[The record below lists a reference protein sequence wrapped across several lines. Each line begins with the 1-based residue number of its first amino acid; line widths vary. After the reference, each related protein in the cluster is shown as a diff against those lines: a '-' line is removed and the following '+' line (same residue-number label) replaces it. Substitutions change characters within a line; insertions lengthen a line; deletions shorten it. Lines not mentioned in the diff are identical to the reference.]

1 MRCHIPVPSGTQANT
16 FMLNSVRVIF
26 RGEFNRNVVTLMTGT
41 GLAQLIPLAV
51 TPILSRLYPPEQFG
65 VLALFVSAVSSLSA
79 LATGRYEFAIML
91 PRKDLDATNIVALSI
106 TINLIVS
113 VALFAL
119 ACIFSKPIA
128 KALGNESMSVW
139 LYVVPLAVFLNGIYS
154 NLKYWSNRHKLYFL
168 MAHRQVLQSG
178 GTSAVQFGLGLLRAG
193 AGGLVIGSVAGQALA
208 AGMMAGMVRRHCPQF
223 WRGIDKRRMLALAKR
238 YRSCP
243 QYLVPAHTLG
253 AVSVQLPTM
262 FINATFGLAAS
273 GFFML
278 AERVVGMPLSLVSGS
293 IGDVFRQ
300 EISESFLTG
309 QRCRAIFI
317 STLKKLVAVG
327 TPPFLVLLFFA
338 PAIFSL
344 VFGEKWRVAGE
355 YAQLMC
361 PMFYLRFI
369 SNPLSLVAI
378 IAQKNRF
385 EFMWQVAMLLFLM
398 VVAATYYFT
407 RLDVKIYIVGFVV
420 IYGVF
425 DLANLFASYKFAC
438 DGDLR
443 KAGSQTP

>member
-1 MRCHIPVPSGTQANT
+1 
-16 FMLNSVRVIF
+16 MLNSVRVF
-26 RGEFNRNVVTLMTGT
+26 FQGEFNRNVVTLMTGT

-65 VLALFVSAVSSLSA
+65 VLALFVSVVSSLSA

-91 PRKDLDATNIVALSI
+91 PRKDVDATNIAAMSI

-113 VALFAL
+113 IALFAV
-119 ACIFSKPIA
+119 ACLFGEPISKT
-128 KALGNESMSVW
+128 LGNESMSIW
-139 LYVVPLAVFLNGIYS
+139 LYVVPLAVFLNGIYA

-178 GTSAVQFGLGLLRAG
+178 GTSAVQLGLGLLRVG
-193 AGGLVIGSVAGQALA
+193 AGGLVTGSVAGQALA
-208 AGMMAGMVRRHCPQF
+208 TGMMAGMVRRHCPHF
-223 WRGIDKRRMLALAKR
+223 WRGIDRRKMLALAKR

-253 AVSVQLPTM
+253 AVSVQLPTI
-262 FINATFGLAAS
+262 FINAAFGLAAS

-278 AERVVGMPLSLVSGS
+278 AERVIGMPLSLVSGS

-300 EISESFLTG
+300 EINEAFLAG
-309 QRCRAIFI
+309 NRCREIFI
-317 STLKKLVAVG
+317 STLKKLVAVA
-327 TPPFLVLLFFA
+327 TPPFVVLLFFA
-338 PAIFSL
+338 PSLFSM

-355 YAQLMC
+355 YARLMC

-385 EFMWQVAMLLFLM
+385 EFLWQVGMLLCLM
-398 VVAATYYFT
+398 IVAATHYFI
-407 RLDVKIYIVGFVV
+407 RLDVKMYIVGFVI
-420 IYGVF
+420 IYSVF

-443 KAGSQTP
+443 KPDL

>member
-1 MRCHIPVPSGTQANT
+1 
-16 FMLNSVRVIF
+16 MLNSVRVFF

-41 GLAQLIPLAV
+41 GIAQLIPLAV

-65 VLALFVSAVSSLSA
+65 ILALFVSVVSSLSV

-91 PRKDLDATNIVALSI
+91 PRKDVDATNIAALSI
-106 TINLIVS
+106 TINLVVS
-113 VALFAL
+113 IALFAV
-119 ACIFSKPIA
+119 ACIWSQPISA
-128 KALGNESMSVW
+128 ALGHGSMSVW
-139 LYVVPLAVFLNGIYS
+139 LYIVPLAVFLNGIYS

-178 GTSAVQFGLGLLRAG
+178 GTSAVQLGLGLLRAG

-208 AGMMAGMVRRHCPQF
+208 AGMMASLVRRHCPQF
-223 WRGIDKRRMLALAKR
+223 WRGIDKRRMLALAMR

-253 AVSVQLPTM
+253 AVSVQLPTL
-262 FINATFGLAAS
+262 FINAAFGLAAS
-273 GFFML
+273 GYFML

-300 EISESFLTG
+300 EIGESFLAG
-309 QRCRAIFI
+309 QRCREIFI
-317 STLKKLVAVG
+317 STLKKLVAVA
-327 TPPFLVLLFFA
+327 TPPFLILLFFA
-338 PAIFSL
+338 PSLFSL

-355 YAQLMC
+355 YARLMC

-385 EFMWQVAMLLFLM
+385 EFFWQLGMLLFLTI
-398 VVAATYYFT
+398 VAATHYVIH
-407 RLDVKIYIVGFVV
+407 LDVKMVITGFVI
-420 IYGVF
+420 IYSAF
-425 DLANLFASYKFAC
+425 DLANLLASYRFAC

-443 KAGSQTP
+443 KPGCRTP

>member
-1 MRCHIPVPSGTQANT
+1 
-16 FMLNSVRVIF
+16 MLNSVRVF
-26 RGEFNRNVVTLMTGT
+26 FQGEFNRNVVTLMTGT
-41 GLAQLIPLAV
+41 GLAQLIPLAA

-65 VLALFVSAVSSLSA
+65 VLALFVSVVSSLSV
-79 LATGRYEFAIML
+79 LATGRYEFAITL
-91 PRKDLDATNIVALSI
+91 PRKDVDATNIAALSI
-106 TINLIVS
+106 TINFIVS
-113 VALFAL
+113 VALFAF
-119 ACIFSKPIA
+119 ACILGKPIS
-128 KALGNESMSVW
+128 KALGNESMAIW
-139 LYVVPLAVFLNGIYS
+139 LYLVPVAVFLNGIYS

-208 AGMMAGMVRRHCPQF
+208 TGMMASMVRRHCPQF
-223 WRGIDKRRMLALAKR
+223 WRGIDRRKMLALAKR

-253 AVSVQLPTM
+253 AVSVQLPTI
-262 FINATFGLAAS
+262 FINAAFGLAAS

-278 AERVVGMPLSLVSGS
+278 AERVIGMPLALVSGS

-300 EISESFLTG
+300 EINEAFLAG
-309 QRCRAIFI
+309 KRCRKIFI
-317 STLKKLVAVG
+317 STFKKLVAVA

-338 PAIFSL
+338 PSLFSL
-344 VFGEKWRVAGE
+344 VFGTKWRVAGE

-385 EFMWQVAMLLFLM
+385 EFWWQAGMLLFLM
-398 VVAATYYFT
+398 IVAATHYLI
-407 RLDVKIYIVGFVV
+407 RLDVKMYIAGFVI
-420 IYGVF
+420 IYSVF
-425 DLANLFASYKFAC
+425 DLANLFASYRFAC

-443 KAGSQTP
+443 KPVSRAP

>member
-1 MRCHIPVPSGTQANT
+1 
-16 FMLNSVRVIF
+16 MLNSVRVF
-26 RGEFNRNVVTLMTGT
+26 LQGEFNRNVATLMTGT
-41 GLAQLIPLAV
+41 GLAQLIPLFI

-65 VLALFVSAVSSLSA
+65 VLALFVSAVSSVSV

-91 PRKDLDATNIVALSI
+91 PRKDTDANNIAALSI
-106 TINLIVS
+106 AINIIVS
-113 VALFAL
+113 IALFAV
-119 ACIFSKPIA
+119 ACVWNKPIS
-128 KALGNESMSVW
+128 KALGNGSMSVW
-139 LYVVPLAVFLNGIYS
+139 LYVVPVAVLLNGIYS
-154 NLKYWSNRHKLYFL
+154 TLKYWSNRHKLYFL

-178 GTSAVQFGLGLLRAG
+178 GTSAVQLGLGLLRAG
-193 AGGLVIGSVAGQALA
+193 AGGLVIGSVSGQALA
-208 AGMMAGMVRRHCPQF
+208 AGMMASMVRRHCPQF
-223 WRGIDKRRMLALAKR
+223 WRGIDRRKMLALAKR

-253 AVSVQLPTM
+253 AVSVQLPTI
-262 FINATFGLAAS
+262 FINTAFGMAAS

-278 AERVVGMPLSLVSGS
+278 AERVIGMPLSLVSGS

-300 EISESFLTG
+300 EINESFLEG
-309 QRCRAIFI
+309 KRCREIFI
-317 STLKKLVAVG
+317 STFKKLVAIA

-338 PAIFSL
+338 PSMFAI

-355 YAQLMC
+355 YARLMC

-385 EFMWQVAMLLFLM
+385 EFLWQVGMLLFLM
-398 VVAATYYFT
+398 VAAATHYVVH
-407 RLDVKIYIVGFVV
+407 LDVKTYIAGFVT
-420 IYGVF
+420 IYSLF
-425 DLANLFASYKFAC
+425 DVANLFASYKFAC

-443 KAGSQTP
+443 TPGGRAR

>member
-1 MRCHIPVPSGTQANT
+1 
-16 FMLNSVRVIF
+16 MLNSVRVF
-26 RGEFNRNVVTLMTGT
+26 FQGEFNRNVVTLMTGT

-65 VLALFVSAVSSLSA
+65 VLALFVSVVSSLSA

-91 PRKDLDATNIVALSI
+91 PRKDVDATNIAAMSI

-113 VALFAL
+113 VALFAV
-119 ACIFSKPIA
+119 ACIFGKSISN
-128 KALGNESMSVW
+128 ALGNESMSIW
-139 LYVVPLAVFLNGIYS
+139 LYVVPLAVFLNGIYA

-178 GTSAVQFGLGLLRAG
+178 GTSAVQLGLGLLRVG
-193 AGGLVIGSVAGQALA
+193 AGGLVTGSVAGQALA
-208 AGMMAGMVRRHCPQF
+208 TGMMAGMVRRHCPHF
-223 WRGIDKRRMLALAKR
+223 WRGIDRRKMLALAKR

-253 AVSVQLPTM
+253 AVSVQLPTI
-262 FINATFGLAAS
+262 FINAAFGLAAS

-278 AERVVGMPLSLVSGS
+278 AERVIGMPLSLISGS

-300 EISESFLTG
+300 EINDAFLAG
-309 QRCRAIFI
+309 NRCREIFI
-317 STLKKLVAVG
+317 STLKKLVAVA
-327 TPPFLVLLFFA
+327 TPPFVVLLFFA
-338 PAIFSL
+338 PSLFSL

-355 YAQLMC
+355 YARLMC

-385 EFMWQVAMLLFLM
+385 EFWWQVGMLLFLM
-398 VVAATYYFT
+398 IVAATHYLI
-407 RLDVKIYIVGFVV
+407 RLDVKMYIAGFVI
-420 IYGVF
+420 IYSVF

-443 KAGSQTP
+443 KPVSRAP

>member
-1 MRCHIPVPSGTQANT
+1 
-16 FMLNSVRVIF
+16 MLNSVRVF
-26 RGEFNRNVVTLMTGT
+26 FQGEFNRNVVTLMTGT
-41 GLAQLIPLAV
+41 GIAQLIPLAV

-65 VLALFVSAVSSLSA
+65 VLALFVSIVSSLSA
-79 LATGRYEFAIML
+79 LSTGRYEFAIML
-91 PRKDLDATNIVALSI
+91 PRKDVDATNIAALSI
-106 TINLIVS
+106 TISLIVS
-113 VALFAL
+113 AALLAVAWIWSKPLSKAL
-119 ACIFSKPIA
+119 A
-128 KALGNESMSVW
+128 NESMSVW
-139 LYVVPLAVFLNGIYS
+139 LYVAPLAVLLNGIYS
-154 NLKYWSNRHKLYFL
+154 TLKYWSNRHKLYFL
-168 MAHRQVLQSG
+168 MAHRQVLHSG
-178 GTSAVQFGLGLLRAG
+178 GTSAVQLGLGLLRTG
-193 AGGLVIGSVAGQALA
+193 AGGLVIGSVSGQALA
-208 AGMMAGMVRRHCPQF
+208 AGMMASMVRRHCPQF
-223 WRGIDKRRMLALAKR
+223 WRGIDKRKMLALARR

-262 FINATFGLAAS
+262 FINAAFGLAAS

-278 AERVVGMPLSLVSGS
+278 AERAVGMPLSLVSGS

-300 EISESFLTG
+300 KIGESFLAK
-309 QRCRAIFI
+309 QRCREIFI
-317 STLKKLVAVG
+317 STLKKLLAVA

-338 PAIFSL
+338 PSLFAL

-355 YAQLMC
+355 YARLMS

-385 EFMWQVAMLLFLM
+385 EFLWQMGMLVFLM
-398 VVAATYYFT
+398 ILAATHYVV
-407 RLDVKIYIVGFVV
+407 RLDAKTYIAGFVI
-420 IYGVF
+420 IYSVF

-443 KAGSQTP
+443 KPGTQAF

>member
-1 MRCHIPVPSGTQANT
+1 
-16 FMLNSVRVIF
+16 MLNSVRVF
-26 RGEFNRNVVTLMTGT
+26 FQGEFNRNVMTLVTGT

-65 VLALFVSAVSSLSA
+65 VLALFVSVVSSLSV

-91 PRKDLDATNIVALSI
+91 PRKDVDATNIAALSM

-113 VALFAL
+113 LALFAL
-119 ACIFSKPIA
+119 VCILSEPMA
-128 KALGNESMSVW
+128 KALGNESMAFW
-139 LYVVPLAVFLNGIYS
+139 LYFVPLAVFLNGIYS
-154 NLKYWSNRHKLYFL
+154 NLKHWSNRHKLYLL
-168 MAHRQVLQSG
+168 MAHRQVLHSG
-178 GTSAVQFGLGLLRAG
+178 GTSAVQLGLGLLRDG
-193 AGGLVIGSVAGQALA
+193 AGGLVVGSLSGQALA
-208 AGMMAGMVRRHCPQF
+208 AGMMASMVRRHCPQF

-253 AVSVQLPTM
+253 AVSVQLPTI
-262 FINATFGLAAS
+262 FINAAFGLAAS

-278 AERVVGMPLSLVSGS
+278 AERAVGLPLSLVSGS

-300 EISESFLTG
+300 EISESFLAG
-309 QRCRAIFI
+309 QRCREIFI
-317 STLKKLVAVG
+317 STLKKLVAVA

-338 PAIFSL
+338 PSLFSL

-355 YAQLMC
+355 YARLMC

-385 EFMWQVAMLLFLM
+385 EFLWQLGMLLCLM
-398 VVAATYYFT
+398 VVAATHYLI
-407 RLDVKIYIVGFVV
+407 RLDEKIVIAGFVIV
-420 IYGVF
+420 YGVF
-425 DLANLFASYKFAC
+425 DLAILIASYKFAC
-438 DGDLR
+438 DGDIR
-443 KAGSQTP
+443 NPGSQTP

>member
-1 MRCHIPVPSGTQANT
+1 
-16 FMLNSVRVIF
+16 MLNSVRVF
-26 RGEFNRNVVTLMTGT
+26 FQGEFNRNVVTLMTGT

-65 VLALFVSAVSSLSA
+65 VLALFVSVVSSLSV

-91 PRKDLDATNIVALSI
+91 PRKDVDATNIAALSI

-119 ACIFSKPIA
+119 ACILSEPMA
-128 KALGNESMSVW
+128 KALGNESMAFW
-139 LYVVPLAVFLNGIYS
+139 LYFVPLAVFLNGIYS
-154 NLKYWSNRHKLYFL
+154 NLKHWSNRHKLYLL
-168 MAHRQVLQSG
+168 MAHRQVLHSG
-178 GTSAVQFGLGLLRAG
+178 GTSAVQLGLGLLRAG
-193 AGGLVIGSVAGQALA
+193 AGGLVVGSVSGQALA
-208 AGMMAGMVRRHCPQF
+208 AGMMASMVRRHCPHF

-253 AVSVQLPTM
+253 AVSVQLPTI
-262 FINATFGLAAS
+262 FINAAFGLAAS

-278 AERVVGMPLSLVSGS
+278 AERAVGLPLSLISGS

-300 EISESFLTG
+300 EIGESFLAG
-309 QRCRAIFI
+309 QRCRLIFI
-317 STLKKLVAVG
+317 STFKKLVTVA
-327 TPPFLVLLFFA
+327 TPPFLILLFFA
-338 PAIFSL
+338 PSLFSL

-355 YAQLMC
+355 YARLMC

-385 EFMWQVAMLLFLM
+385 EFLWQLGMLLCLM
-398 VVAATYYFT
+398 VMAATHYLI
-407 RLDVKIYIVGFVV
+407 RLDEKMVIVGFVIV
-420 IYGVF
+420 YGVF
-425 DLANLFASYKFAC
+425 DLANLIASYKFAC
-438 DGDLR
+438 DGDIR
-443 KAGSQTP
+443 KPSSQTP

>member
-1 MRCHIPVPSGTQANT
+1 
-16 FMLNSVRVIF
+16 MLNSVRVF
-26 RGEFNRNVVTLMTGT
+26 FQGEFNRNVVTLMTGT

-65 VLALFVSAVSSLSA
+65 VLALFASVVSSLSV

-91 PRKDLDATNIVALSI
+91 PRKDVDADNIAALSI

-113 VALFAL
+113 VALFAV
-119 ACIFSKPIA
+119 ACLWSRPIST
-128 KALGNESMSVW
+128 ALGHGSMAVW

-178 GTSAVQFGLGLLRAG
+178 GTSAVQLGLGLLRAG
-193 AGGLVIGSVAGQALA
+193 AGGLVIGSVSGQALA
-208 AGMMAGMVRRHCPQF
+208 TGMMASLVRRHCPQF
-223 WRGIDKRRMLALAKR
+223 WRGIDKRKMLALAKR

-253 AVSVQLPTM
+253 AVSVQLPTL
-262 FINATFGLAAS
+262 FINAAFGLAAS
-273 GFFML
+273 GYFML

-300 EISESFLTG
+300 EISESFLAG
-309 QRCRAIFI
+309 QRCREIFI
-317 STLKKLVAVG
+317 STLKKLVAVA
-327 TPPFLVLLFFA
+327 TPPFLILLFFA
-338 PAIFSL
+338 PSLFSL
-344 VFGEKWRVAGE
+344 VFGEKWRIAGE
-355 YAQLMC
+355 YARLMC

-385 EFMWQVAMLLFLM
+385 EFFWQLGMLLFLII
-398 VVAATYYFT
+398 VAATHYVVH
-407 RLDVKIYIVGFVV
+407 LDVKMVIAGFVI
-420 IYGVF
+420 IYSAF
-425 DLANLFASYKFAC
+425 DLANLLASYRFAC

-443 KAGSQTP
+443 KPGSRTP

>member
-1 MRCHIPVPSGTQANT
+1 
-16 FMLNSVRVIF
+16 MLNSVKVF
-26 RGEFNRNVVTLMTGT
+26 FQGEFNRNVVTLMTGT

-51 TPILSRLYPPEQFG
+51 TPLLSRLYPPEQFG
-65 VLALFVSAVSSLSA
+65 VLALFVSIVSSLSA

-91 PRKDLDATNIVALSI
+91 PRKDVDATNLAALSI

-113 VALFAL
+113 VFLFVV
-119 ACIFSKPIA
+119 ACLFGKPIS
-128 KALGNESMSVW
+128 KALGNESMQIW

-168 MAHRQVLQSG
+168 MAHRQVLHSG
-178 GTSAVQFGLGLLRAG
+178 GTSAVQLGLGLLRAG

-208 AGMMAGMVRRHCPQF
+208 AGMMASMVRRHCPQF
-223 WRGIDKRRMLALAKR
+223 WRAIDRRKMLVLAKR

-253 AVSVQLPTM
+253 AVSVQLPTI
-262 FINATFGLAAS
+262 FINAAFGLAAS
-273 GFFML
+273 GLFML
-278 AERVVGMPLSLVSGS
+278 AERAIGMPLSLVSGS

-300 EISESFLTG
+300 EINESFLAG
-309 QRCRAIFI
+309 KRCRETFI
-317 STLKKLVAVG
+317 STLKKLVAVA

-338 PAIFSL
+338 PSLFSL

-355 YAQLMC
+355 YARLMC

-385 EFMWQVAMLLFLM
+385 EFLWQVGMLLCLM
-398 VVAATYYFT
+398 IVAATHYLI
-407 RLDVKIYIVGFVV
+407 RLDVKMYIVGFVI
-420 IYGVF
+420 IYSVF

-438 DGDLR
+438 DGDLQ
-443 KAGSQTP
+443 KPDL

>member
-1 MRCHIPVPSGTQANT
+1 MPLGTKANAS
-16 FMLNSVRVIF
+16 MLNSVRVF
-26 RGEFNRNVVTLMTGT
+26 FQGEFNRNVVTLMTGT

-65 VLALFVSAVSSLSA
+65 VFALFVSVVSSLSA

-91 PRKDLDATNIVALSI
+91 PRKDVDATNIAALSI
-106 TINLIVS
+106 TVS
-113 VALFAL
+113 LMVSIALLAI
-119 ACIFSKPIA
+119 ACISGKPLA

-139 LYVVPLAVFLNGIYS
+139 LYVVPLAVLLNGIYS

-178 GTSAVQFGLGLLRAG
+178 GTSAVQLGLGLFRAG
-193 AGGLVIGSVAGQALA
+193 AGGLVMGSVAGQALA
-208 AGMMAGMVRRHCPQF
+208 AGMLATMVRRHCPQF
-223 WRGIDKRRMLALAKR
+223 WRHIRKRKMLALAKR

-253 AVSVQLPTM
+253 AVSVQLPTI
-262 FINATFGLAAS
+262 FINAAFGLAPS
-273 GFFML
+273 GYFML
-278 AERVVGMPLSLVSGS
+278 AERAVGMPLSLISGS

-300 EISESFLTG
+300 EIGEAFLAG
-309 QRCRAIFI
+309 QNCRQIFI
-317 STLKKLVAVG
+317 STLQKLAAVA

-338 PAIFSL
+338 PSLFSL

-355 YAQLMC
+355 YARLMC

-385 EFMWQVAMLLFLM
+385 EFLWQAGMLLFLM
-398 VVAATYYFT
+398 VLAATDYLI
-407 RLDVKIYIVGFVV
+407 RLDVKTYIAGFVI
-420 IYGVF
+420 IYSVF

-443 KAGSQTP
+443 KPGNPTR

>member
-1 MRCHIPVPSGTQANT
+1 
-16 FMLNSVRVIF
+16 MLNSVRVF
-26 RGEFNRNVVTLMTGT
+26 FQGEFNRNVVTLITGT

-65 VLALFVSAVSSLSA
+65 VLALFVSIVASLSA

-91 PRKDLDATNIVALSI
+91 PRKDVDANNIAALSI
-106 TINLIVS
+106 TINLVVS
-113 VALFAL
+113 VALFAIAFIL
-119 ACIFSKPIA
+119 NKPIS
-128 KALGNESMSVW
+128 KALGHESMASW
-139 LYVVPLAVFLNGIYS
+139 LYVVPLAVLLNGIYS

-178 GTSAVQFGLGLLRAG
+178 GTAAAQLGLGLLRTG

-208 AGMMAGMVRRHCPQF
+208 AGMMTSLVRHHCPHF
-223 WRGIDKRRMLALAKR
+223 WRGIDKRKMLALAKR

-253 AVSVQLPTM
+253 AVSVQLPTI
-262 FINATFGLAAS
+262 FINAAFGLAAS

-278 AERVVGMPLSLVSGS
+278 AERAVGMPLALVSAS

-300 EISESFLTG
+300 EISESFLAG
-309 QRCRAIFI
+309 ERCRVIFI
-317 STLKKLVAVG
+317 STLKKLVAVA
-327 TPPFLVLLFFA
+327 TPPFLLLLFFA
-338 PAIFSL
+338 PALFAL

-355 YAQLMC
+355 YARLMC

-385 EFMWQVAMLLFLM
+385 EFLWQLGMLLFLM
-398 VVAATYYFT
+398 FVAATHYFII
-407 RLDVKIYIVGFVV
+407 LDVKMYIVAFVI

-425 DLANLFASYKFAC
+425 DLVNLFASYKFAC
-438 DGDLR
+438 DGDMR
-443 KAGSQTP
+443 KPGCQAS

>member
-1 MRCHIPVPSGTQANT
+1 
-16 FMLNSVRVIF
+16 MLNSVRVF
-26 RGEFNRNVVTLMTGT
+26 LQGEFNRNVVTLMTGT

-65 VLALFVSAVSSLSA
+65 VLALFVSVVSSLSA

-91 PRKDLDATNIVALSI
+91 PRKDVDATNIAALSI
-106 TINLIVS
+106 TISLIVS
-113 VALFAL
+113 IALLVL
-119 ACIFSKPIA
+119 ACLLGKPLA

-139 LYVVPLAVFLNGIYS
+139 LYVAPLAVFLNGIYS
-154 NLKYWSNRHKLYFL
+154 NLKYWSNRHKLYLL

-178 GTSAVQFGLGLLRAG
+178 GTSAVQLGLGLLRTG

-223 WRGIDKRRMLALAKR
+223 WRRIDKRRMLALAKR

-253 AVSVQLPTM
+253 AVSVQLPTI
-262 FINATFGLAAS
+262 FINAAFGLAPS

-278 AERVVGMPLSLVSGS
+278 AERAVGMPLSLISGS

-300 EISESFLTG
+300 EIGESFLAG
-309 QRCRAIFI
+309 QRCREIFI
-317 STLKKLVAVG
+317 STLKKLVAVA
-327 TPPFLVLLFFA
+327 TPPFLILLFFA
-338 PAIFSL
+338 PSLFSL

-355 YAQLMC
+355 YARLMC

-385 EFMWQVAMLLFLM
+385 EFLWQVGMLLFLM
-398 VVAATYYFT
+398 ILAATYYFV
-407 RLDVKIYIVGFVV
+407 RLDVKMYIAGFVI
-420 IYGVF
+420 IYSIF
-425 DLANLFASYKFAC
+425 DLVNLFASYKFAC
-438 DGDLR
+438 DGDSR
-443 KAGSQTP
+443 KPGSPTP